1 MVKRIVSGGQ
11 TGADRAALD
20 FALQVDI
27 DCGGWVPKGRIAED
41 GVIPAN
47 YPNLR
52 ETESDDPGERTE
64 FNVRDSDST
73 LLVTRGTPT
82 GGSALTLQVAASL
95 DKPVLHVDLER
106 EPVDLAS
113 QRLLQWLQDIRPSVL
128 NIAGPRT
135 SEDPEIYELTRALL
149 EKTFRH
155 SSR

>member
-1 MVKRIVSGGQ
+1 MVKRIISGGQ
-11 TGADRAALD
+11 TGVDRGALD
-20 FALQVDI
+20 FALQVGI

-41 GVIPAN
+41 GVIPPK
-47 YPNLR
+47 YPKLS
-52 ETESDDPGERTE
+52 ETESDDSGERTE
-64 FNVRDSDST
+64 LNVRDSDGT

-82 GGSALTLQVAASL
+82 GGSAFTLQVAARL

-106 EPVDLAS
+106 ASLDLAF

-135 SEDPEIYELTRALL
+135 SEDPEIYELTTVLL
-149 EKTFRH
+149 KKTFRH